1 VNGISR
7 LFDPTAGVQRLYW
20 SDGIKKPAPYVNAAH
35 YNNPRVD
42 DLFRAAA
49 IEVDETKR
57 AGQFHDIQKITG
69 DELPN
74 FSIVA
79 LPTVILRNTSLQ
91 SLVTTI
97 DIAYGDLS
105 TAWKNE

>member
-1 VNGISR
+1 
-7 LFDPTAGVQRLYW
+7 P
-20 SDGIKKPAPYVNAAH
+20 K
-35 YNNPRVD
+35 VD

-57 AGQFHDIQKITG
+57 AAQFRDIQKITG
-69 DELPN
+69 DDLPN

-79 LPTVILRNTSLQ
+79 LPTVILRNTSLK

-105 TAWKNE
+105 TAWKSE